1 MGKMFPNIRDREK
14 KRSFC
19 SGRWGYK
26 TFFISLWS
34 FGNVL
39 PKPEP
44 HFHQSFS
51 RVCFSKQLSYQVL
64 TSSVSDS
71 LFIFSFSFQ
80 TPSFLFLFFFPL
92 VFLLHLCLTVVF
104 TSSLWLWI
112 FLASIFPHYFSCVF
126 PYFLTFANFR
136 IFPHT
141 TFIPIYCIQFSF
153 RLRYYFINRL
163 YLPLVFFPF
172 IFFFIYLFLPLPR
185 LMIITISIW
194 IQFFLLTFF
203 SFRSLRLVFV
213 FPKNQFCLYFISGV

>member
-1 MGKMFPNIRDREK
+1 MGGGVT
-14 KRSFC
+14 KRSLFL
-19 SGRWGYK
+19 SDLLE
-26 TFFISLWS
+26 TFYPNLSLTFTS
-34 FGNVL
+34 PSLVFVSLNNFPTKSSL
-39 PKPEP
+39 LQFQILFLY
-44 HFHQSFS
+44 FH
-51 RVCFSKQLSYQVL
+51 
-64 TSSVSDS
+64 
-71 LFIFSFSFQ
+71 
-80 TPSFLFLFFFPL
+80 FLFKPHRSFFYSFFPL

-172 IFFFIYLFLPLPR
+172 IFFFIYLILPLPR